1 VVPRIK
7 QKVFRNWKKFQNRG
21 KKYDNM
27 TYLVELGSTEG
38 ARALGSSLIL
48 KIECISSAMEKY
60 HSIPSLHVL
69 ATQQYRNLDTY
80 LEVMCTSDGPALP
93 RSMTT
98 LSIVSVRSILCGFI
112 SI

>member
-48 KIECISSAMEKY
+48 KIECISSAMEKC
-60 HSIPSLHVL
+60 HSNPIVTCASDTAIQKFRYIPGGNVH
-69 ATQQYRNLDTY
+69 
-80 LEVMCTSDGPALP
+80 
-93 RSMTT
+93 
-98 LSIVSVRSILCGFI
+98 I
-112 SI
+112 